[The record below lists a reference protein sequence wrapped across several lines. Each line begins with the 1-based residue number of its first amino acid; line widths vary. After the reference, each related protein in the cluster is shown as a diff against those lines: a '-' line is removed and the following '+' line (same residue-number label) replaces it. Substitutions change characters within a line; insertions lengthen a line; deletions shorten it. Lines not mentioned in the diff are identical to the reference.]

1 MKHTHL
7 ILNDKPLLKQKGQ
20 ARHVPAPSCT

>member
-1 MKHTHL
+1 MKHTYF
-7 ILNDKPLLKQKGQ
+7 ILNDKPLLMQKGQ